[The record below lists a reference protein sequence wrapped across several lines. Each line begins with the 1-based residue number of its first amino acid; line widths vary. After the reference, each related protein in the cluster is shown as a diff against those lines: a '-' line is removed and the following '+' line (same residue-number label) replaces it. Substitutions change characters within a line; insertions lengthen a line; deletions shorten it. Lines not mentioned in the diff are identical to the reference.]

1 LSDLFGFSVFKD
13 RSNKSQIPLLERKTL
28 NDYGLKHGDFVY
40 VVMNP
45 SQEENNSLALDSS
58 NNRVENNHNQNCF
71 VVSEKGLVEDEV
83 DLVLYSQ
90 KGLIDRPPD
99 PKTCR
104 HGLNAKCV
112 HCVPIEP
119 YDENYLREHNIKHM
133 SFHTYLKKL
142 TNGIDK

>member
-1 LSDLFGFSVFKD
+1 LSDLFGFEVFKD
-13 RSNKSQIPLLERKTL
+13 RSNKCQIPLLERKTL
-28 NDYGLKHGDFVY
+28 NDYDLKHGDFVY
-40 VVMNP
+40 VVIKP
-45 SQEENNSLALDSS
+45 EQQNNSLDLNPS
-58 NNRVENNHNQNCF
+58 NRVENNNNQNLF
-71 VVSEKGLVEDEV
+71 AIGEKGLVEDEV

-112 HCVPIEP
+112 YCVPIEP